1 MKFYILAALVS
12 AASAASILPAGV
24 DPAACPNYPFCG
36 AGPSEAVAALP
47 TPIVQGQP
55 VAPVLNTLPQQTA
68 YYQQAQVAT
77 SPAHFP
83 QPIIE
88 GQAVAPVLNTVPA
101 QTRAH
106 ENHQLIHAEQ
116 QLAQL
121 AASQQIAIAQ
131 QQIQIQQQQQIIEAE
146 RHFGRL

>member
-24 DPAACPNYPFCG
+24 DPAACPNYPYCG
-36 AGPSEAVAALP
+36 AAAPAALP
-47 TPIVQGQP
+47 TPVVNGQP
-55 VAPVLNTLPQQTA
+55 VAPVLNTVPQQTA
-68 YYQQAQVAT
+68 YYQQAQLVT
-77 SPAHFP
+77 SPAAIP

-106 ENHQLIHAEQ
+106 ENHQLIAQQQ
-116 QLAQL
+116 QLEQL
-121 AASQQIAIAQ
+121 AAAQQIAIAQ
-131 QQIQIQQQQQIIEAE
+131 QQIQIQAQQQQIEAE

>member
-24 DPAACPNYPFCG
+24 DPAACPNYPFCSVG
-36 AGPSEAVAALP
+36 APVAALP
-47 TPIVQGQP
+47 TPIVRGQP
-55 VAPVLNTLPQQTA
+55 IAPILNTTPEQTA
-68 YYQQAQVAT
+68 YYQQAQLVT
-77 SPAHFP
+77 SPAAIP
-83 QPIIE
+83 QPIIN

-101 QTRAH
+101 QTAAH
-106 ENHQLIHAEQ
+106 ERHLLIAQEQ

-121 AASQQIAIAQ
+121 AAAQQIAIDQQTIQIRAQ
-131 QQIQIQQQQQIIEAE
+131 QQLIEAE

>member
-36 AGPSEAVAALP
+36 AGPAQAVAALP

-55 VAPVLNTLPQQTA
+55 
-68 YYQQAQVAT
+68 
-77 SPAHFP
+77 
-83 QPIIE
+83 
-88 GQAVAPVLNTVPA
+88 VAPVLNTVPA